1 MKKNLINIFKWQ
13 GEKETKGQLQL
24 THEASSA
31 EMTAEADPA

>member
-24 THEASSA
+24 TGIQCR
-31 EMTAEADPA
+31 DDG